1 MLRKKSGGGSRIIEI
16 GGAKEAPSRAGW
28 LPPDAKGPRA
38 PRFFFATRGCT
49 LEWYLTAH
57 GATPAGTLDL
67 REIRGMTP
75 TDAAVLELKFDRP
88 SAGGATSTMCVDFG
102 YMGERNA
109 WLHVWAPHVDPDA
122 LPDDYDEKP
131 MKI

>member
-1 MLRKKSGGGSRIIEI
+1 MMRKKSSGGSRVIEI

-38 PRFFFATRGCT
+38 PRFFFATRGRT

-67 REIRGMTP
+67 RDIRGMTP

-88 SAGGATSTMCVDFG
+88 SAGGATSTLLSCIGGSIMSVPFSAARLTTG
-102 YMGERNA
+102 TATTPTSRS
-109 WLHVWAPHVDPDA
+109 PPT
-122 LPDDYDEKP
+122 
-131 MKI
+131 

>member
-1 MLRKKSGGGSRIIEI
+1 MLRKKRSGGSRVIEI

-38 PRFFFATRGCT
+38 PRFFFATRGRT

-67 REIRGMTP
+67 CDVRGMTP
-75 TDAAVLELKFDRP
+75 TDAAVLELKFDR
-88 SAGGATSTMCVDFG
+88 SAGGATSSMCVDFG

-109 WLHVWAPHVDPDA
+109 WLHVWANHVEPDV

-131 MKI
+131 VKI

>member
-1 MLRKKSGGGSRIIEI
+1 
-16 GGAKEAPSRAGW
+16 
-28 LPPDAKGPRA
+28 
-38 PRFFFATRGCT
+38 
-49 LEWYLTAH
+49 
-57 GATPAGTLDL
+57 
-67 REIRGMTP
+67 MTP

-88 SAGGATSTMCVDFG
+88 SAGGATSSMCVDFG